1 MSYVQLGEDAGNL
14 QMHSA
19 LHAFL
24 VDEALPGTGID
35 TDRFFS
41 ALAHMVAKFAG
52 ENARLLEV
60 REELQRQIDDWHK
73 ENPTLHTEVE
83 YTRFLN
89 EIGYLVENGPK
100 FDIETNNVDDEIAI
114 TPAPQLVVPVL
125 NARYALNA
133 ANARWGSLYD
143 ALYGTDVIPSEDG
156 AEAGNGYN
164 PVRGGKVIAWSKSFL
179 DRAVPL
185 AGDHSWT
192 DVTAISIVKGKPI
205 IDAGKRR
212 VQQTTQFVGYMGQR
226 RNTSQIVLKNNNLHI
241 ILKIDPEHPV
251 GADDPLHLADVVLE
265 SAVST
270 IMDLGAASP
279 LWMAKIRQLPT
290 AIGLV
295 LCVAT

>member
-1 MSYVQLGEDAGNL
+1 MSYVQLGEGAGNP

-52 ENARLLEV
+52 GNAALKSQRGIAAPNRRLK
-60 REELQRQIDDWHK
+60 K

-89 EIGYLVENGPK
+89 EIGYLMAPK

-192 DVTAISIVKGKPI
+192 DVTTLSIVKGKLI
-205 IDAGKRR
+205 IDAGKEATKLSK
-212 VQQTTQFVGYMGQR
+212 TTQFVGYMG
-226 RNTSQIVLKNNNLHI
+226 SEEAPIVLKNNNLHS
-241 ILKIDPEHPV
+241 KIDPEHPV
-251 GADDPLHLADVVLE
+251 GGDDPLHLADVLLE
-265 SAVST
+265 LRCRPLWT
-270 IMDLGAASP
+270 LKTASP
-279 LWMAKIRQLPT
+279 LWMARIRQLPT

-295 LCVAT
+295 LCAGT